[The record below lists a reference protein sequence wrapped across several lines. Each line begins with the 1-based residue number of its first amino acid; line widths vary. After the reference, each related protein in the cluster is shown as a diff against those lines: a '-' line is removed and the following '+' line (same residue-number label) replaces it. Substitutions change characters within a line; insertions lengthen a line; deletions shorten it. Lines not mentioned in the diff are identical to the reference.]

1 MLPGPNQSSLGQA
14 VTALTA
20 PVLRPDNA
28 RITLCFNASA
38 DVFLTE
44 VGPNTN
50 HRAAHLAPS
59 DGR

>member
-1 MLPGPNQSSLGQA
+1 MLPGPSQSSLGQA

-44 VGPNTN
+44 VGPNTTTVP
-50 HRAAHLAPS
+50 RT
-59 DGR
+59 